1 MWNATPGEYS
11 FQYWIATDGTA
22 GGAPATCEAQREV
35 WFADTRSAKLKANIV
50 TNQRIAG
57 LAVWEFG
64 FVLDGF
70 YSQMARK
77 IAPPL
82 ELRASFDDRIRKGE
96 ATTVTG
102 KVLRGDAGVAGA
114 RVTVTWIS
122 TTGNTKAL
130 GATSTNA
137 RGRYGVSVSPTKSGT
152 LRITA
157 TSEGQKAVIK
167 RAITVRP

>member
-1 MWNATPGEYS
+1 MSSLRRRTQPELTFWPMLVGSFVPWMPSCPG
-11 FQYWIATDGTA
+11 
-22 GGAPATCEAQREV
+22 PPLNR
-35 WFADTRSAKLKANIV
+35 
-50 TNQRIAG
+50 QRIAG

-114 RVTVTWIS
+114 RVT
-122 TTGNTKAL
+122 GRPAL
-130 GATSTNA
+130 QAFT
-137 RGRYGVSVSPTKSGT
+137 
-152 LRITA
+152 
-157 TSEGQKAVIK
+157 
-167 RAITVRP
+167 